1 MISKKLLEILR
12 CPLSKAPLILEG
24 NKLIST
30 DRETRRVYRIEND
43 IPVMLI
49 EESEI
54 LPLDEWESLM
64 KKHSATNKELE

>member
-1 MISKKLLEILR
+1 MINKELLEILR

-30 DRETRRVYRIEND
+30 DRKTRRIYRIEND

-49 EESEI
+49 DESEEM
-54 LPLDEWESLM
+54 PLDEWEQIM
-64 KKHSATNKELE
+64 TKHGLKVNDS